1 MHRFYKAYNLIIK
14 LLFFTLYIL
23 FFGVQLLFNF
33 DAVSEDQLIDTE
45 LHAHASFNTQHFFHQ
60 AIYTHNT
67 SQQGDNIRLNKRY
80 QPETEAIVA
89 IFVLAVAPLI
99 FFRVIYSYY
108 KESFVS
114 FLRHTT
120 TLRGPPVSML
130 F

>member
-45 LHAHASFNTQHFFHQ
+45 LHAHASFHNRHFFHQ
-60 AIYTHNT
+60 SVYTHNT

-80 QPETEAIVA
+80 QPETVA
-89 IFVLAVAPLI
+89 IITLFVLTVSPLI

-114 FLRHTT
+114 FLHHTT
-120 TLRGPPVSML
+120 TLRGPPVSMP